1 MPNAAF
7 YQFVRDHLE
16 ADVHRL
22 LLSASKFPGIDV
34 PKAVTLIKAL
44 QKVKHKIP
52 SWYNYQLELP
62 FAVSMEQASSEATAR
77 FKAGL
82 FTGNTMADLSGGLG
96 VDSYFFSKS
105 FKSVQYI
112 EQQELLCIAAKHNF
126 SLLGAANIEVHS
138 TTAESFTESSKT
150 HFDLIYLD
158 PARRDALQNRVFLLS
173 DCSPDVVALRTSLLE
188 KTDQL
193 LIKTAP
199 MLDVWEAIRQLQ
211 SVTKVWVVAVDNEC
225 KELLFLLE
233 KQGIPMDQVPIVAVA
248 DPSAATHF
256 SFTKKEEQE
265 SEVNYGPPEDYL
277 IEPDVS
283 ILKAGAFKC
292 FATHFGLFK
301 LHPDSHLYTSKQLI
315 KGVPGRTF
323 RIKAVVKY
331 EAKQVQNLIPGGKAN
346 VATRNFP
353 DSPEQIKKKLRLKD
367 GGTTYLFGTTLLEE
381 SKRILVCEK
390 A

>member
-1 MPNAAF
+1 
-7 YQFVRDHLE
+7 
-16 ADVHRL
+16 
-22 LLSASKFPGIDV
+22 
-34 PKAVTLIKAL
+34 
-44 QKVKHKIP
+44 
-52 SWYNYQLELP
+52 
-62 FAVSMEQASSEATAR
+62 
-77 FKAGL
+77 
-82 FTGNTMADLSGGLG
+82 
-96 VDSYFFSKS
+96 
-105 FKSVQYI
+105 
-112 EQQELLCIAAKHNF
+112 
-126 SLLGAANIEVHS
+126 
-138 TTAESFTESSKT
+138 
-150 HFDLIYLD
+150 
-158 PARRDALQNRVFLLS
+158 
-173 DCSPDVVALRTSLLE
+173 
-188 KTDQL
+188 
-193 LIKTAP
+193 
-199 MLDVWEAIRQLQ
+199 
-211 SVTKVWVVAVDNEC
+211 
-225 KELLFLLE
+225 
-233 KQGIPMDQVPIVAVA
+233 MDQVPIVAVA

-292 FATHFGLFK
+292 FATHFGLLK

-331 EAKQVQNLIPGGKAN
+331 EAKQVQNLITEGKAN